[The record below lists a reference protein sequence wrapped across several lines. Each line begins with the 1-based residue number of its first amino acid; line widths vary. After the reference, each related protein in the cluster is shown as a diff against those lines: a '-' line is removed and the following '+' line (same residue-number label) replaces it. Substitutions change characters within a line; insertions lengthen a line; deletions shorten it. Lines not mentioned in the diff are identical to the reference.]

1 MKKINFTLYDYY
13 FALWYDIGS
22 IYRSELSEY
31 YASVV
36 ISLQYT
42 LVVGIGYK
50 LALIFNFLT
59 PVPDNIDFI
68 GLLSI
73 AGFIFLIHF
82 FTYILTKRF
91 RDVLFIFEQ
100 KKKKNRDQ
108 IKKVKIF
115 LYILLIF
122 QIFVAMYLPYNI

>member
-1 MKKINFTLYDYY
+1 MKEIKFTLYDYF

-31 YASVV
+31 YASMV
-36 ISLQYT
+36 ISIQYT

-50 LALIFNFLT
+50 LALILELFEPLPNDT
-59 PVPDNIDFI
+59 AYI

-100 KKKKNRDQ
+100 KKKKNRVRLN
-108 IKKVKIF
+108 KVKVF
-115 LYILLIF
+115 LYILLAL
-122 QIFVAMYLPYNI
+122 QMTVAMYIPYNI

>member
-1 MKKINFTLYDYY
+1 MKEIKFTLYDYY

-22 IYRSELSEY
+22 TYRSELSEY
-31 YASVV
+31 YASLI

-50 LALIFNFLT
+50 LALIFNLLT
-59 PVPDNIDFI
+59 PVPNNTDFI
-68 GLLSI
+68 CGVTI
-73 AGFIFLIHF
+73 MGFIFLIHF
-82 FTYILTKRF
+82 FTYIIPKRF
-91 RDVLFIFEQ
+91 RDVLLIFKQ

-108 IKKVKIF
+108 IKKVKVYIF
-115 LYILLIF
+115 ILLIF